1 MGKLRDL
8 MLMEMELRNFRPKT
22 IECYLWHMKSFTKL
36 QGRSPAEI
44 GEQEIRHYLHYLKKE
59 RHTSWSNINQAYAA
73 LKFFYVH
80 TLHRAWDVDKIP
92 RPKGEHRLPQVLSQQ
107 EVTRFLDATSNF
119 KYRVIF
125 MTIYS
130 GGLRLSEAAH
140 LKIAD
145 IDKDRMQ
152 IRINQGKGN
161 KDRYTLLGKR
171 SLDILRLYWKRY
183 RPKDLLFPSTIR
195 KGQPIDSTGVQK
207 AFREALSKTTIRK
220 KATVHTL
227 RHSFATHLLEA
238 GTEIP
243 YIQNLLGHS
252 DSRTTS
258 ICLHVARKQI
268 LKVVSPIDLIDK
280 EAEKTKQPKG

>member
-22 IECYLWHMKSFTKL
+22 IECYVWHMKSFTKL
-36 QGRSPAEI
+36 FDRSPAEI

-80 TLHRAWDVDKIP
+80 TLHRDWNVDKIP

-107 EVTRFLDATSNF
+107 EVTRFLDATSSL

-161 KDRYTLLGKR
+161 KDRYTLLSKR
-171 SLDILRLYWKRY
+171 LLTELRAYWHAY
-183 RPKDLLFPSTIR
+183 RPTTWLFPGKNNKPLSVSSIQVSFGR
-195 KGQPIDSTGVQK
+195 SKKKPPSQNQLLSILCAIVSQPI
-207 AFREALSKTTIRK
+207 F
-220 KATVHTL
+220 
-227 RHSFATHLLEA
+227 
-238 GTEIP
+238 
-243 YIQNLLGHS
+243 
-252 DSRTTS
+252 
-258 ICLHVARKQI
+258 
-268 LKVVSPIDLIDK
+268 
-280 EAEKTKQPKG
+280 